1 MNYNEIQPNGELK
14 AYARQ
19 QLNGVWGAM
28 AFTYFVLF
36 LIYLPYYFIST
47 LSSII
52 DSIDKYDFLS
62 IYYYS
67 ILDSIDSYIPEII
80 VQLFPVI
87 NFILSIAAAV
97 VTGPFAL
104 GFAGYFLKRVRG
116 QEIATI
122 NIFDGFYRFSRSF
135 LVQLLTQLFTFLW
148 CLLLIIP
155 GIIKALGYSMAFNI
169 MYDNPEIKPLEAIKR
184 SQIMMKGYKGKL
196 FLLELSFIGWM
207 ILAAIP
213 FGLGFLWLYPYMNL
227 SLANFYENLK
237 RNQENNQTGNPA
249 ANQAKPPIDL
259 FQST

>member
-1 MNYNEIQPNGELK
+1 MNYNEIQPNRELR

-36 LIYLPYYFIST
+36 LIYLPYYFISS

-52 DSIDKYDFLS
+52 DSIDKYEFLS
-62 IYYYS
+62 LYYYS
-67 ILDSIDSYIPEII
+67 IIDSIDSYIPEII
-80 VQLFPVI
+80 VQIFPVI

-116 QEIATI
+116 QEIATK
-122 NIFDGFYRFSRSF
+122 NIFDGFYRFSGSF

-148 CLLLIIP
+148 CLLLVIP
-155 GIIKALGYSMAFNI
+155 GIVKALGYSMAFYI
-169 MYDNPEIKPLEAIKR
+169 MYDNPDIRPLEAIKR

-196 FLLELSFIGWM
+196 FLLELSFIGWTLLC
-207 ILAAIP
+207 ILSLGI
-213 FGLGFLWLYPYMNL
+213 GFLWLNPYMYL
-227 SLANFYENLK
+227 SIANFYENLK
-237 RNQENNQTGNPA
+237 RNQENNQAANPVT
-249 ANQAKPPIDL
+249 NQAKPPIDL